1 MKEKRITPTND
12 AIEQRLLSFINRAN
26 WILLVAIA
34 AGGLVMDNAGVAG
47 GLICGGLI
55 ATVNFH
61 LLHRTLK
68 KAFGSGRLSFRG
80 LVMAKYYMRFTVSG
94 LILFVLI
101 SKHLVDPLALFA
113 GLSVVI
119 ASIFLATLS
128 ELKKLIFK
136 EAV

>member
-1 MKEKRITPTND
+1 MND
-12 AIEQRLLSFINRAN
+12 KIEQRLLTFINRAN
-26 WILLVAIA
+26 WTLLV
-34 AGGLVMDNAGVAG
+34 GLALLGLFLSDPKVNL

-68 KAFGSGRLSFRG
+68 KAFSLSQLPSRG
-80 LVMAKYYMRFTVSG
+80 LVMAKYYLRFTVSG
-94 LILFVLI
+94 LILFILV
-101 SKHLVDPLALFA
+101 SKHVVDPLALFA
-113 GLSVVI
+113 GLSVVV

-128 ELKKLIFK
+128 EVKKLIFK

>member
-1 MKEKRITPTND
+1 MRENRIIPTND
-12 AIEQRLLSFINRAN
+12 EIEQRLLTFINRAN

-34 AGGLVMDNAGVAG
+34 AGGLLLDNAAVGR

-68 KAFGSGRLSFRG
+68 KAFGAGRLSFRG
-80 LVMAKYYMRFTVSG
+80 LIMAKYYLRFTVSA
-94 LILFVLI
+94 LILFILI

>member
-1 MKEKRITPTND
+1 MRENRTILTNET
-12 AIEQRLLSFINRAN
+12 IEQRLLTFINRAN
-26 WILLVAIA
+26 WILLIGMVACGLLL
-34 AGGLVMDNAGVAG
+34 AGAEVTW
-47 GLICGGLI
+47 GLICGGVI

-68 KAFGSGRLSFRG
+68 KAFSTAQLSFRG
-80 LVMAKYYMRFTVSG
+80 LVMAKYYLRFTVSG

-119 ASIFLATLS
+119 ASFFLATLS

>member
-1 MKEKRITPTND
+1 MND
-12 AIEQRLLSFINRAN
+12 QIEQRLLTFINKAN
-26 WILLVAIA
+26 WTLLV
-34 AGGLVMDNAGVAG
+34 GLALLGLFLTDAQVNL

-68 KAFGSGRLSFRG
+68 KAFSLSRLPSRG
-80 LVMAKYYMRFTVSG
+80 LVMVKYYLRFTVSG
-94 LILFVLI
+94 LILFLLV

-113 GLSVVI
+113 GLSVVV

>member
-1 MKEKRITPTND
+1 MNKT
-12 AIEQRLLSFINRAN
+12 IEQRLLTFINRSN
-26 WILLVAIA
+26 WFLLTGLTVCGVMLTEVPVA
-34 AGGLVMDNAGVAG
+34 L

-68 KAFGSGRLSFRG
+68 KAFSASYLPSRG
-80 LVMAKYYMRFTVSG
+80 LVMAKYYFRFAVSG
-94 LILFVLI
+94 LILFILI
-101 SKHLVDPLALFA
+101 SRHLVDPLALFA
-113 GLSVVI
+113 GLSVVV